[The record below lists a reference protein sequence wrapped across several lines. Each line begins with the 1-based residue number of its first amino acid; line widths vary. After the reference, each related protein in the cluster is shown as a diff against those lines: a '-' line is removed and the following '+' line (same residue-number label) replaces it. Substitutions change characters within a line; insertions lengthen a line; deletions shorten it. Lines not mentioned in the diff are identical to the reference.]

1 MERNDTVKDT
11 VTQTLHVTWTV
22 TLRYGHWSRWCSY
35 CYPFSYR
42 SGKNVPLASWWKLPD
57 RYYLFQKIGLRRTNL
72 SDISSWILDTRN
84 PKLVVIYELLQVF
97 LMRLSITYLSIYPKR
112 THTFVLSTKFPI
124 CEELRFSTLLR
135 LYKSGFSCTS
145 ESLTIASLGLA
156 SSSSDQ
162 FFHPQVICLSST
174 LRFLWLTQSA
184 GTSTVSS
191 LTATNFPLAPG
202 VTPPVVQLFRVCWRR
217 WFDRFEAWLNDVW
230 HCQPRVRMEM
240 ATLSGL
246 RR

>member
-1 MERNDTVKDT
+1 MKTTRPILFTSKNWAAADQFVWHFKLDFRYPESKVSCD
-11 VTQTLHVTWTV
+11 LWT
-22 TLRYGHWSRWCSY
+22 
-35 CYPFSYR
+35 
-42 SGKNVPLASWWKLPD
+42 
-57 RYYLFQKIGLRRTNL
+57 
-72 SDISSWILDTRN
+72 SSSLLDEI
-84 PKLVVIYELLQVF
+84 IYH
-97 LMRLSITYLSIYPKR
+97 LSIYLPKANS
-112 THTFVLSTKFPI
+112 HVLSTKFSI

-217 WFDRFEAWLNDVW
+217 WLWFDRFEAWLNDVW

-240 ATLSGL
+240 ATLLGL